1 MLVIWC
7 IIISS
12 VRWIADSLGNYE
24 KDAGSGGFCDYK
36 RGPCLY
42 QLAFVLSKI
51 GKKYSLQAIN
61 SCPSKASD
69 KWKCVFQCVWKYN
82 ISNCDWNINLMDI
95 FLPELDEKV
104 MKQNI
109 WVSLTTDRQVFE
121 KHDLEKLQ
129 TRRPGIKEHIPS
141 WILWVSIRVN
151 FFTQNFVAPLPPV
164 MQFWKWWNLD
174 TYETPK
180 WLALVFLSAFL

>member
-1 MLVIWC
+1 
-7 IIISS
+7 
-12 VRWIADSLGNYE
+12 
-24 KDAGSGGFCDYK
+24 
-36 RGPCLY
+36 
-42 QLAFVLSKI
+42 
-51 GKKYSLQAIN
+51 
-61 SCPSKASD
+61 
-69 KWKCVFQCVWKYN
+69 
-82 ISNCDWNINLMDI
+82 MDI
-95 FLPELDEKV
+95 FLPGLDEKV

-174 TYETPK
+174 TYETPDRV
-180 WLALVFLSAFL
+180 ALVFLFAVFILMFQTIPGSLFVFFLAPEVL